1 MGCELLAPAGNFET
15 ALAAFE
21 AGADAVYCG
30 LTEFSARAFA
40 DNFSLEDLK
49 NLLRY
54 TQGNRV
60 RLGSDRADEGSVR
73 RRRVYVTFNT
83 VIDEDNLDAAIEQL
97 ARLDEIG
104 PDALIVQDIGVA
116 RICRRHFP
124 ELELHASTQLV
135 AHNLEGVLAM
145 KELGFKRVVL
155 ARELSLE
162 EIASIAKR
170 CGDIELE
177 VFVHGALC
185 YSISGLCLFGAMEKG
200 RSGNRGKCPY
210 CCRLPYEDEAGEK
223 TLCFSMKDLRLGE
236 DVRKLADAGVASLK
250 IEGRMKSALYVASV
264 TRYYRQILGSDRVG
278 LGSDRVGLES
288 DRVGLGSDRVG
299 LGLNRVVLESDRVG
313 LGSDR
318 VGLGSNRV
326 GLGSDRV
333 GLGSNR
339 VGAKVTVADL
349 ETVFSRRTTKLYFD
363 GRTGTA
369 SARQQEGGRLSDG
382 VIDSASLGHLGA
394 EIGVVKRVTKDR
406 EGRSWL
412 RFHTARGLEKHDG
425 LQFEAMVDG
434 RHVGMAVVE
443 MRQAI
448 SRRPV
453 FEVNAGTDV
462 EVLLP
467 QDATSANDLTKILK
481 PGMKIYCSMSNAV
494 KRMFPTP
501 SFRPSDY
508 EGGTTIDVEV
518 KLRGDGVFAD
528 AREDNKRTTASAS
541 AAATASASAA
551 ASAGSSAS
559 ASAGARVA
567 ASAGAGARVAAS
579 AGARVEI
586 ACELQP
592 AKNPEKTV
600 EGVRKAFAKLGGS
613 DYRLG
618 RLRVDDPEKLFAP
631 MSVLNDLRRDL
642 VERLDEAREK
652 ARREKAGAAI
662 EEEEN
667 AAVAVKAVRRVK
679 VRVGQPVPP
688 GEWDEVVVAIG
699 SLGSDRVDLGS
710 LGALGADRVDL
721 GAVGPKIRLAQPV
734 WTAEPEFN
742 RLRVTVKGLL
752 RKGFDK
758 WEASDLATLR
768 MLRSLG
774 VTDITADW
782 TLYAFNSRAL
792 AELSGMGVRR
802 FVASPENNREN
813 LQYLAESGYDVEF
826 LTQQSTPLFVSL
838 TAPAARP
845 EELAVFQRDGLW
857 VTTKPVPRTFE
868 TPDGVSTRVDLSWDP
883 E

>member
-1 MGCELLAPAGNFET
+1 MNEVELLAPAGNFET

-49 NLLRY
+49 NLLRFA
-54 TQGNRV
+54 
-60 RLGSDRADEGSVR
+60 RASRTGWRSEVGGLTKEISAVQPSTFNLQPKK
-73 RRRVYVTFNT
+73 VYVTFNT
-83 VIDEDNLDAAIEQL
+83 IIDEDKIEAAIEQL
-97 ARLDEIG
+97 ARLDEAR

-116 RICRRHFP
+116 RICRKHFP
-124 ELELHASTQLV
+124 GLELHASTQLV

-145 KELGFKRVVL
+145 KDLGFKRVVL

-162 EIASIAKR
+162 EITSIAKR
-170 CGDIELE
+170 CGDMELE
-177 VFVHGALC
+177 VFIHGALC

-210 CCRLPYEDEAGEK
+210 CCRQQMEVDHHCSTSPSSFDSFYP
-223 TLCFSMKDLRLGE
+223 FSMKDLRLGE

-264 TRYYRQILGSDRVG
+264 TRYYRNILAGTA
-278 LGSDRVGLES
+278 E
-288 DRVGLGSDRVG
+288 
-299 LGLNRVVLESDRVG
+299 N
-313 LGSDR
+313 
-318 VGLGSNRV
+318 
-326 GLGSDRV
+326 
-333 GLGSNR
+333 
-339 VGAKVTVADL
+339 AKVAKRVTVADL

-363 GRTGTA
+363 GRGRTA
-369 SARQQEGGRLSDG
+369 SVRQQGG

-406 EGRSWL
+406 EGLSWL

-434 RHVGMAVVE
+434 KHVGMGIVE

-453 FEVNAGTDV
+453 FEVNAGVDV
-462 EVLLP
+462 EV
-467 QDATSANDLTKILK
+467 QVTEDVAATLR

-508 EGGTTIDVEV
+508 EGGTPIEV
-518 KLRGDGVFAD
+518 KVNIATEGLTCCCKFDGKEGLTCFVDAD
-528 AREDNKRTTASAS
+528 
-541 AAATASASAA
+541 
-551 ASAGSSAS
+551 
-559 ASAGARVA
+559 
-567 ASAGAGARVAAS
+567 
-579 AGARVEI
+579 
-586 ACELQP
+586 LQP
-592 AKNPEKTV
+592 AKNPEKTS
-600 EGVRKAFAKLGGS
+600 EGVKKAFSKLGDT

-618 RLRVDDPEKLFAP
+618 KLTVEDPEKLFAP
-631 MSVLNDLRRDL
+631 MSLLNDLRRDL
-642 VERLDEAREK
+642 VEKLDEAREK
-652 ARREKAGAAI
+652 ARREKVERALWDDNHGFHGLRGF
-662 EEEEN
+662 ET
-667 AAVAVKAVRRVK
+667 VKRVK
-679 VRVGQPVPP
+679 VRAGQKVPA
-688 GEWDEVVVAIG
+688 GEWDEIIVSI
-699 SLGSDRVDLGS
+699 GSDRVELELDRSDKVRLS
-710 LGALGADRVDL
+710 L
-721 GAVGPKIRLAQPV
+721 PV
-734 WTAEPEFN
+734 YTAEPEFN
-742 RLRVTVKGLL
+742 RLRVAVKGFL
-752 RKGFDK
+752 RRGFAK

-768 MLRSLG
+768 MLKELG

-792 AELSGMGVRR
+792 AELSEMGVKW
-802 FVASPENNREN
+802 FVASPENTREN

-838 TAPAARP
+838 TEPAAKP
-845 EELAVFQRDGLW
+845 TELAVLQRDGLW
-857 VTTKPVPRTFE
+857 VTTKKVPRTFE
-868 TPDGVSTRVDLSWDP
+868 TPAGGATRLDLSWDP

>member
-1 MGCELLAPAGNFET
+1 MDCELLAPAGNFET

-40 DNFSLEDLK
+40 DNFTLEDLK

-54 TQGNRV
+54 CRG
-60 RLGSDRADEGSVR
+60 DRKK
-73 RRRVYVTFNT
+73 VYVTFNT
-83 VIDEDNLDAAIEQL
+83 VVDEDNIEAAIKQLSQLDAVH
-97 ARLDEIG
+97 
-104 PDALIVQDIGVA
+104 PDALIVQDLGVA

-124 ELELHASTQLV
+124 DLELHASTQLV

-155 ARELSLE
+155 ARELSFE

-170 CGDIELE
+170 CGDMELE
-177 VFVHGALC
+177 VFIHGALC

-210 CCRLPYEDEAGEK
+210 CCREGKSKGEEGK
-223 TLCFSMKDLRLGE
+223 SADVVYPFSMKDLRLGE

-264 TRYYRQILGSDRVG
+264 TKYYRNILGEGEGEGKSKSEKVK
-278 LGSDRVGLES
+278 SK
-288 DRVGLGSDRVG
+288 
-299 LGLNRVVLESDRVG
+299 VVRLS
-313 LGSDR
+313 
-318 VGLGSNRV
+318 
-326 GLGSDRV
+326 
-333 GLGSNR
+333 
-339 VGAKVTVADL
+339 DL

-363 GRTGTA
+363 GRPTTHP
-369 SARQQEGGRLSDG
+369 SSLIPHP
-382 VIDSASLGHLGA
+382 IDSESLGHLGA

-406 EGRSWL
+406 EGLSWL

-434 RHVGMAVVE
+434 KHVGMGIVE

-453 FEVNAGTDV
+453 FEVNAGVDV

-467 QDATSANDLTKILK
+467 DEVDLARVLK

-494 KRMFPTP
+494 KRMFPTL

-508 EGGTTIDVEV
+508 PGG
-518 KLRGDGVFAD
+518 
-528 AREDNKRTTASAS
+528 
-541 AAATASASAA
+541 
-551 ASAGSSAS
+551 
-559 ASAGARVA
+559 
-567 ASAGAGARVAAS
+567 
-579 AGARVEI
+579 VEI
-586 ACELQP
+586 DLEVSLGKDGIVVSSQAVRRPLLRSEARIDCDLQK
-592 AKNPEKTV
+592 AKNPEKTA
-600 EGVRKAFAKLGGS
+600 EGVRKAFSKLGET

-618 RLRVDDPEKLFAP
+618 TLKLNDPEKLFAP

-642 VERLDEAREK
+642 VERLDEARETMRIAK
-652 ARREKAGAAI
+652 VEQAA
-662 EEEEN
+662 EDEN
-667 AAVAVKAVRRVK
+667 HGFHGLHGLETFKRVK
-679 VRVGQPVPP
+679 VRFDQKVPP
-688 GEWDEVVVAIG
+688 GEWDEVVVGINANDPCDPCNLCN
-699 SLGSDRVDLGS
+699 SWT
-710 LGALGADRVDL
+710 
-721 GAVGPKIRLAQPV
+721 KETRLALPV
-734 WTAEPEFN
+734 YTAEPEFN
-742 RLRVTVKGLL
+742 KLRTTVKRFL
-752 RKGFDK
+752 RNGFAK

-768 MLRSLG
+768 MLKALG
-774 VTDITADW
+774 IVDITADW

-792 AELSGMGVRR
+792 AELSELGVKR
-802 FVASPENNREN
+802 FVASPENGREN

-826 LTQQSTPLFVSL
+826 LSQQSTPLFMSL
-838 TAPAARP
+838 TRP
-845 EELAVFQRDGLW
+845 LSGVKSPTSGQETASPFMIADLSVFRRDGLW

-868 TPDGVSTRVDLSWDP
+868 TPNGASTRLDLSWDP

>member
-1 MGCELLAPAGNFET
+1 MGDSFELLSPAGNFET

-40 DNFSLEDLK
+40 DNFTLEDLK

-54 TQGNRV
+54 ARSS
-60 RLGSDRADEGSVR
+60 RSASESRASGK
-73 RRRVYVTFNT
+73 VYVTFNT
-83 VIDEDNLDAAIEQL
+83 VIDEDNIEAAIEQL
-97 ARLDEIG
+97 ARLDEVG

-116 RICRRHFP
+116 RICRKHFP
-124 ELELHASTQLV
+124 GLELHASTQLV

-162 EIASIAKR
+162 EIVSIRKR
-170 CGDIELE
+170 CGGLELE
-177 VFVHGALC
+177 CFIHGALC

-210 CCRLPYEDEAGEK
+210 CCRQQFDSSYP
-223 TLCFSMKDLRLGE
+223 FSMKDLLLGE

-264 TRYYRQILGSDRVG
+264 TRYYRNILTGTT
-278 LGSDRVGLES
+278 E
-288 DRVGLGSDRVG
+288 
-299 LGLNRVVLESDRVG
+299 N
-313 LGSDR
+313 
-318 VGLGSNRV
+318 
-326 GLGSDRV
+326 
-333 GLGSNR
+333 
-339 VGAKVTVADL
+339 AKIAKKVTVGDL

-363 GRTGTA
+363 GRAGTT
-369 SARQQEGGRLSDG
+369 SVRQQDGSRLPDG
-382 VIDSASLGHLGA
+382 VIDSESLGHLGV
-394 EIGVVKRVTKDR
+394 EIGIVKRVTKDR
-406 EGRSWL
+406 EGLSWL

-425 LQFEAMVDG
+425 LQFEAMIDG
-434 RHVGMAVVE
+434 KHVGMGIVE

-453 FEVNAGTDV
+453 FEVNAGVDV

-467 QDATSANDLTKILK
+467 GGGLHAETQRRREEMGDVDLAQVLK

-508 EGGTTIDVEV
+508 AGVVEIDVEV
-518 KLRGDGVFAD
+518 TLVKEGLTGFVKAGVVKEGLTAFVKAD
-528 AREDNKRTTASAS
+528 
-541 AAATASASAA
+541 
-551 ASAGSSAS
+551 
-559 ASAGARVA
+559 
-567 ASAGAGARVAAS
+567 
-579 AGARVEI
+579 
-586 ACELQP
+586 LQP

-600 EGVRKAFAKLGGS
+600 AGVKKAFSKLGET

-618 RLRVDDPEKLFAP
+618 KLTVNDPEKLFAP
-631 MSVLNDLRRDL
+631 MSALNDLRRDL

-652 ARREKAGAAI
+652 ARREKVERACGEFNHGFHGLHGFDAA
-662 EEEEN
+662 
-667 AAVAVKAVRRVK
+667 KRVK
-679 VRVGQPVPP
+679 VRVGQKVPT
-688 GEWDEVVVAIG
+688 GSWNEVVVAIN
-699 SLGSDRVDLGS
+699 STEPYDSCNLGNPWLKDC
-710 LGALGADRVDL
+710 
-721 GAVGPKIRLAQPV
+721 RLALPV
-734 WTAEPEFN
+734 YTSEPDFN
-742 RLRVTVKGLL
+742 RLRVAVKGFL
-752 RKGFDK
+752 RKGFTK

-768 MLRSLG
+768 MLRELG

-792 AELSGMGVRR
+792 AELSEMGVKR

-838 TAPAARP
+838 TEPTARP
-845 EELAVFQRDGLW
+845 AELTVFRRDGLW
-857 VTTKPVPRTFE
+857 VTTKPVPRTLE
-868 TPDGVSTRVDLSWDP
+868 TPEGVSTRLDLSWDP